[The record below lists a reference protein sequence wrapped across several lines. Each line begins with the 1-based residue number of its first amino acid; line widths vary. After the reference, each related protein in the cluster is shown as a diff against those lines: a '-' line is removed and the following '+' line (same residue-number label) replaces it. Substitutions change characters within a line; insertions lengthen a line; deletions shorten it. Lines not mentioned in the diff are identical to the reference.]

1 MRGNDALLNPGLRRP
16 WREDMQTE
24 DLSLT
29 TSATAT
35 LSLFRIFGTGDIFFL
50 VVGGE
55 ASFNQF
61 QQSIYRNLARVS
73 RKKVALLLDFVQMRG
88 WRALPKFFVAFS

>member
-24 DLSLT
+24 DLGLT

-35 LSLFRIFGTGDIFFL
+35 LSLFQIFGTGVIFFF
-50 VVGGE
+50 GGGGGRLRSI
-55 ASFNQF
+55 SFNNQF
-61 QQSIYRNLARVS
+61 IET
-73 RKKVALLLDFVQMRG
+73 
-88 WRALPKFFVAFS
+88 